1 MQDAQNV
8 KYLINLYVFYN
19 NSHIY
24 LGASS
29 ITFWLRLCIEHSLSL
44 SHTAPPCLS
53 HNTCISICLG
63 LSINFSINIL
73 SSPKLDAASWEDNL
87 MRKVFEKFLYI
98 FVFKR
103 FFSDDCTDSI
113 YNVENIFLLILT
125 LIFSS
130 E

>member
-1 MQDAQNV
+1 
-8 KYLINLYVFYN
+8 
-19 NSHIY
+19 
-24 LGASS
+24 
-29 ITFWLRLCIEHSLSL
+29 
-44 SHTAPPCLS
+44 
-53 HNTCISICLG
+53 
-63 LSINFSINIL
+63 
-73 SSPKLDAASWEDNL
+73 

-113 YNVENIFLLILT
+113 YNIEHIFLLILT